1 MRYSIFLACAA
12 LALCLGAPQ
21 SWAAPRQARPA
32 IHQQAAKAK
41 PAAKAVKAKAA
52 AAKAAPAKAAG
63 SSRQASL
70 ASKAKAAP
78 AKAARTGTSRKAAL
92 LQKPARSADVRS
104 TAQALRRDGHAKKQK
119 AARASFHAR
128 QGRHAYAARG
138 HARYH
143 ANRHVPAGRHYY
155 GTNAQQTAGIKKEH
169 LRLIPTVKRPRTIYR
184 GSVCP
189 TVISVGE
196 KVTGIASTKL
206 DLAYR
211 AGGTSPVTGF
221 DCSGFVQWVFA
232 RHGISLPRSARDQE
246 SVGRRV
252 DRNSL
257 QPGDILIFRS
267 PTASSGRHTAIY
279 VGNDQFIHSPRT
291 GKTIRYDKLGDTYW
305 RTHYLTARR
314 VLKAPPCETGSMPSG
329 DRPLFLNGS
338 DPVDY

>member
-1 MRYSIFLACAA
+1 MRYVTFLACAL
-12 LALCLGAPQ
+12 LALCLSAPQ
-21 SWAAPRQARPA
+21 SWAAPRQAKPA

-41 PAAKAVKAKAA
+41 PAAKAE
-52 AAKAAPAKAAG
+52 
-63 SSRQASL
+63 
-70 ASKAKAAP
+70 KAKAAP
-78 AKAARTGTSRKAAL
+78 AKAAAAKSAPSARPANAKAAAPKASAKAGSSAKQAAKA
-92 LQKPARSADVRS
+92 QKQARPSGTKDSAKATGKSDLS
-104 TAQALRRDGHAKKQK
+104 KKQK
-119 AARASFHAR
+119 AAQADARSRLGKNARAAR
-128 QGRHAYAARG
+128 RHAG
-138 HARYH
+138 YH
-143 ANRHVPAGRHYY
+143 ANRHVPSGQST
-155 GTNAQQTAGIKKEH
+155 GKTQQTAGIRKEH

-184 GSVCP
+184 GNVCP
-189 TVISVGE
+189 TLISVGE

-291 GKTIRYDKLGDTYW
+291 GKTIRYDKLDNTYW

-314 VLKAPPCETGSMPSG
+314 VLKAPPCETGSAAPG
-329 DRPLFLNGS
+329 DRPLFLNGF

>member
-1 MRYSIFLACAA
+1 MRYGIFLACAA
-12 LALCLGAPQ
+12 LALCLSAPQ
-21 SWAAPRQARPA
+21 SWAAPKQGRPA

-41 PAAKAVKAKAA
+41 PAARSSKDKAASAKAA
-52 AAKAAPAKAAG
+52 AAKSAA
-63 SSRQASL
+63 SSRQS
-70 ASKAKAAP
+70 AKAAP
-78 AKAARTGTSRKAAL
+78 AKGSAAKAGASSRLAAKAQKPLKAAEGKNASKAARSGYLHKK
-92 LQKPARSADVRS
+92 QK
-104 TAQALRRDGHAKKQK
+104 TAQAS
-119 AARASFHAR
+119 ARTR
-128 QGRHAYAARG
+128 QGKSVHASRWN
-138 HARYH
+138 ARYH
-143 ANRHVPAGRHYY
+143 ANRHVPSGRR
-155 GTNAQQTAGIKKEH
+155 TSDARQTAGIRKEH
-169 LRLIPTVKRPRTIYR
+169 LKLIPTVKRPRTIYR

-252 DRNSL
+252 DRNNL

-291 GKTIRYDKLGDTYW
+291 GKTIRYDKLDNTYW

-314 VLKAPPCETGSMPSG
+314 VLKAPPCETGSMPPG
-329 DRPLFLNGS
+329 DRPLFLNGF